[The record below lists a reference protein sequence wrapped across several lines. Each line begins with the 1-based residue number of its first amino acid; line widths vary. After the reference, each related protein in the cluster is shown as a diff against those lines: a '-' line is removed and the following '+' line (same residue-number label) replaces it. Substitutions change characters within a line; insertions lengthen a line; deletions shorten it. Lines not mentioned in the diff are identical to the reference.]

1 MRARHEDLRLRR
13 RRTYSMGMLR
23 GHAEHTTER
32 DRGIGDA
39 SGAPSPSVACA
50 RESRLEAGVSGHLW
64 PQTPKKALLSK
75 NSRKYLKS
83 QHHSDYASCGY
94 LFMGMYIEHF
104 DAKRSQK

>member
-39 SGAPSPSVACA
+39 RGAPSPSVACA
-50 RESRLEAGVSGHLW
+50 RESRLEAGVSGH
-64 PQTPKKALLSK
+64 KRRNKAILMIK
-75 NSRKYLKS
+75 
-83 QHHSDYASCGY
+83 HS
-94 LFMGMYIEHF
+94 
-104 DAKRSQK
+104 